1 MDNNLVTEAINLT
14 LFGMGFVFVFLA
26 LMVVVTTM
34 MSVLVKRFQPNLN
47 LAATQT
53 LNCRVELMKRQK
65 QLLKKQSICIQRPK
79 ESSMI
84 LFQAVMNFITDV

>member
-1 MDNNLVTEAINLT
+1 MDNNLVAEAINLT

-47 LAATQT
+47 LAATSSI
-53 LNCRVELMKRQK
+53 ELSSGIDERTEAII
-65 QLLKKQSICIQRPK
+65 KKAIKMHIK
-79 ESSMI
+79 
-84 LFQAVMNFITDV
+84 T

>member
-1 MDNNLVTEAINLT
+1 MDNNLVAEAINLT

-47 LAATQT
+47 LAATANIELSSEIDLNTETIIKKAINMHTQT
-53 LNCRVELMKRQK
+53 
-65 QLLKKQSICIQRPK
+65 
-79 ESSMI
+79 
-84 LFQAVMNFITDV
+84 

>member
-1 MDNNLVTEAINLT
+1 MDNTLVAEAINLT

-47 LAATQT
+47 LAATSSI
-53 LNCRVELMKRQK
+53 ELSSGIDERTEAII
-65 QLLKKQSICIQRPK
+65 KKAIKMHIK
-79 ESSMI
+79 
-84 LFQAVMNFITDV
+84 T

>member
-1 MDNNLVTEAINLT
+1 MDNNLLAEAINLT

-47 LAATQT
+47 LAATS
-53 LNCRVELMKRQK
+53 NIELSSGIDEKTEAII
-65 QLLKKQSICIQRPK
+65 KKAIK
-79 ESSMI
+79 MH
-84 LFQAVMNFITDV
+84 TKT

>member
-1 MDNNLVTEAINLT
+1 MDNNLVAEAINLT

-47 LAATQT
+47 LAATA
-53 LNCRVELMKRQK
+53 NIELSSGIDQK
-65 QLLKKQSICIQRPK
+65 TETIIKKAINMHTK
-79 ESSMI
+79 
-84 LFQAVMNFITDV
+84 T

>member
-1 MDNNLVTEAINLT
+1 MDNNLVAEAINLT

-47 LAATQT
+47 LAVTT
-53 LNCRVELMKRQK
+53 NIELSSGIDEKTEAII
-65 QLLKKQSICIQRPK
+65 KKAINMHTK
-79 ESSMI
+79 
-84 LFQAVMNFITDV
+84 T

>member
-1 MDNNLVTEAINLT
+1 MDNNLVAEAINLT

-47 LAATQT
+47 LVATSSI
-53 LNCRVELMKRQK
+53 ELSSDIDERTEAIV
-65 QLLKKQSICIQRPK
+65 KKAIKMHIK
-79 ESSMI
+79 
-84 LFQAVMNFITDV
+84 T